1 MRIGRRLAGLTA
13 LGLGLVVATAPAAQA
28 AYYTGY
34 ANVGATKDVGS
45 HTAAQGF
52 AAGTT
57 YTYAVK
63 TNSSHTSSVI
73 YRVTKSSGTA
83 VVMKN
88 GTSGGSSNTW
98 LGHANDMTIVDIDD
112 KHHLYVVTMNESGA
126 QLVKLRYD
134 GTTYRKV
141 GGYYL
146 RLDGKVSTISG
157 ISRLSVSS
165 TGVSFLF
172 KKGRTVY
179 KGTAPR
185 TASSGTINLTK
196 LFTLNVAN
204 AKVGGKTISGLSD
217 WSSQGFFYDTT
228 KKVAYFPL
236 WNKGSRSVVLTYKGV
251 GTTTH
256 AEYPADDALSF
267 SIQQSK
273 YSKFEIESVAV
284 NGNRLYFNTN
294 RSGSETGPNDGVH
307 YFTGYTP

>member
-13 LGLGLVVATAPAAQA
+13 LGLGLVLATAPAAQA

-34 ANVGATKDVGS
+34 TTVGSTKDVGS

-63 TNSSHTSSVI
+63 TNSAQTSSVI
-73 YRVTKSSGTA
+73 YRVTKSSKKA

-88 GTSGGSSNTW
+88 GDTGGTTNAW
-98 LGHANDMTIVDIDD
+98 LGHGNDMTIVDIDG
-112 KHHLYVVTMNESGA
+112 KHHLYVVTMKESGA

-146 RLDGKVSTISG
+146 RLSGKVATMSG

-179 KGTAPR
+179 RGTAPL
-185 TASSGTINLTK
+185 TATSGTINLTK
-196 LFTLNVAN
+196 AFTLNLED
-204 AKVGGKTISGLSD
+204 AKVGGKTISGLSK
-217 WSSQGFFYDTT
+217 WSSQGFFYDTA

-236 WNKGSRSVVLTYKGV
+236 WNGSTRSVVLTYKGV
-251 GTTTH
+251 EPTSTGDIK
-256 AEYPADDALSF
+256 AYDALSF
-267 SIQQSK
+267 SIEQKDKFSK
-273 YSKFEIESVAV
+273 LEIESVAV

-294 RSGSETGPNDGVH
+294 RSGNADGVH
-307 YFTGYTP
+307 YFTSYTP